1 LQERHK
7 VRLADKNGAA
17 ITPDSLPK
25 SKGINVM
32 NESTIELEQ
41 TEDEAVTDEVS
52 DEAIEA
58 AASGTEGS
66 ITFTFSINIF
76 YCRFC

>member
-1 LQERHK
+1 
-7 VRLADKNGAA
+7 
-17 ITPDSLPK
+17 
-25 SKGINVM
+25 M

-41 TEDEAVTDEVS
+41 PEDETVADEVS

-58 AASGTEGS
+58 AVSGTEGS
-66 ITFTFSINIF
+66 ITFTFSINVF